1 MAEDNN
7 NTSPAPA
14 TPTDSGKSIPYD
26 RFQSVVSERN
36 NLKTAMADLENQ
48 LQGAMEKAATVD
60 TLASTIEQMKAD
72 HTAAAEGWKTDQAL
86 MGAGLLDAE
95 GRDVAKYLYGRLTGD
110 DKPALP
116 DWLSSLQADPA
127 AAPKA
132 LAPYLTSTAKQDAPA
147 AAPTQTMPRSNNGTN
162 STVTPTTGA
171 PISAERIRQLRMD
184 AMRTGDWTA
193 YRESRSAI
201 LASVKG
207 KG

>member
-1 MAEDNN
+1 MAEDN
-7 NTSPAPA
+7 TSTPPAPA

-26 RFQSVVSERN
+26 RFQSVVAERN
-36 NLKTAMADLENQ
+36 NLKTAMADLESQ

-60 TLASTIEQMKAD
+60 TLASTIEQMKLD
-72 HTAAAEGWKTDQAL
+72 HAAAAEGWQTDQAL
-86 MGAGLLDAE
+86 MSAGLLDAE

-110 DKPALP
+110 DKPALA
-116 DWLSSLQADPA
+116 DWLTTMKSDPE

-132 LAPYLTSTAKQDAPA
+132 LAPYLSPAKQDAPA
-147 AAPTQTMPRSNNGTN
+147 AAPAQQMPRSNNGTN
-162 STVTPTTGA
+162 STTIPTTGA

-193 YRESRSAI
+193 YRESRTAI

>member
-1 MAEDNN
+1 MAEDN
-7 NTSPAPA
+7 TSTPAAPPA
-14 TPTDSGKSIPYD
+14 DSSKSIPYD
-26 RFQSVVSERN
+26 RFQSVVAERN
-36 NLKTAMADLENQ
+36 NLKTAMADLEAQ
-48 LQGAMEKAATVD
+48 LQGAMEKSATVD
-60 TLASTIEQMKAD
+60 TLASTIEQMKLD
-72 HTAAAEGWKTDQAL
+72 HTAAADGWKTDQAL

-110 DKPALP
+110 DKPALA
-116 DWLSSLQADPA
+116 DWLTTMKADPE

-132 LAPYLTSTAKQDAPA
+132 LAPYLSAPAKQDAPPA
-147 AAPTQTMPRSNNGTN
+147 SPAQQMPRSNNGTN
-162 STVTPTTGA
+162 STTIPTTGA

-193 YRESRSAI
+193 YRESRTAI